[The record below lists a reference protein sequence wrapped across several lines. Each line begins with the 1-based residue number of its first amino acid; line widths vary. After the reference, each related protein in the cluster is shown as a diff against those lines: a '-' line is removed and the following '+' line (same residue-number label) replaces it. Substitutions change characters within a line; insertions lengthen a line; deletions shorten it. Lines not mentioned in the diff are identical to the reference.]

1 MKNNVFTGVLILL
14 FLVTFKGVAQTE
26 LTHEEREKA
35 ITYLEKTKSD
45 LYTAVNGLTEK
56 QLNFKATPE
65 SWSVAECVEH
75 IAMTENALFGIVDM
89 ALQSEPDPSLRKE
102 VKFTDD
108 EVIGLIIDRSS
119 KAQAREEIQPKN
131 TFGSNEASLKA
142 FDESRASNIEFVK
155 TTQED
160 LRNRYFDFP
169 FGKLDIYQVVLF
181 LSGHTE
187 RHTKQI
193 EEVKGNGSFPQ

>member
-1 MKNNVFTGVLILL
+1 
-14 FLVTFKGVAQTE
+14 
-26 LTHEEREKA
+26 
-35 ITYLEKTKSD
+35 
-45 LYTAVNGLTEK
+45 
-56 QLNFKATPE
+56 
-65 SWSVAECVEH
+65 EH
-75 IAMTENALFGIVDM
+75 IAMTENALFGIVDV

-119 KAQAREEIQPKN
+119 KAQAREDLQPKN
-131 TFGSNEASLKA
+131 EFGSNEASLQT
-142 FDESRASNIEFVK
+142 FDKSRAKNVEFIK
-155 TTQED
+155 TTEED

-169 FGKLDIYQVVLF
+169 FGKFDIYQVVLF

-193 EEVKGNGSFPQ
+193 EEIKENSNFPK

>member
-1 MKNNVFTGVLILL
+1 MKNNVFTGVLLLL
-14 FLVTFKGVAQTE
+14 FLFTFKGVAQTE
-26 LTHEEREKA
+26 LTQEEREKA
-35 ITYLEKTKSD
+35 VAYLEKTKSD
-45 LYTAVNGLTEK
+45 LHAAVNGLTEE

-75 IAMTENALFGIVDM
+75 IAVTESALFGIVDA

-102 VKFTDD
+102 VKFADD
-108 EVIGLIIDRSS
+108 EVINLITDRSS

-131 TFGSNEASLKA
+131 KFGSHKASLKA
-142 FDESRASNIEFVK
+142 FNESRDGNIEFVK
-155 TTQED
+155 NTQED

-169 FGKLDIYQVVLF
+169 FGKFDIYQVVLF

-193 EEVKGNGSFPQ
+193 AEVKGNSNFPK

>member
-1 MKNNVFTGVLILL
+1 MKNNTFTGVLMLL
-14 FLVTFKGVAQTE
+14 FLFTFKGVAQTE
-26 LTHEEREKA
+26 LTQEEREKA
-35 ITYLEKTKSD
+35 VTYLEKTKSD
-45 LYTAVNGLTEK
+45 LHTAVNGLTEE

-75 IAMTENALFGIVDM
+75 IAMTENALFGIVDV

-102 VKFTDD
+102 VKFADD

-119 KAQAREEIQPKN
+119 KAQAREDLQPKN
-131 TFGSNEASLKA
+131 EFGSNEASLQT
-142 FDESRASNIEFVK
+142 FDKSRAKNVEFIK
-155 TTQED
+155 TTEED

-169 FGKLDIYQVVLF
+169 FGKFDIYQVVLF

-193 EEVKGNGSFPQ
+193 EEIKENSNFPK

>member
-1 MKNNVFTGVLILL
+1 MLL
-14 FLVTFKGVAQTE
+14 FLFTFKGVAQTE
-26 LTHEEREKA
+26 LTSKEREKA
-35 ITYLEKTKSD
+35 VAYLEKTKSD
-45 LYTAVNGLTEK
+45 LHAAVNGLSED

-75 IAMTENALFGIVDM
+75 IAMTEKALFGIVDA

-102 VKFTDD
+102 VKFADD

-131 TFGSNEASLKA
+131 KFGSHEASLKA
-142 FDESRASNIEFVK
+142 FDESRASNIKFVK
-155 TTQED
+155 TTRED

-169 FGKLDIYQVVLF
+169 FGKLDIYQLVLF

-193 EEVKGNGSFPQ
+193 AEVKENSNFPK